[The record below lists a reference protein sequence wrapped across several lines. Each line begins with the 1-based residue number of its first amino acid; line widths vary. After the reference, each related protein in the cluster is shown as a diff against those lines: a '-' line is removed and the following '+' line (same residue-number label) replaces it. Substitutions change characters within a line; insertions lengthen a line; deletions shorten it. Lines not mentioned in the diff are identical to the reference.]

1 MNGVGYSEG
10 IFSEPSP
17 PAKYA
22 GVAEP
27 PNDDGK
33 LRYFPLASHAKDIA
47 EKDMTIINKAAK
59 LLNILFTFSPP
70 SVFCFFIK
78 GSSGALPCDYPA

>member
-27 PNDDGK
+27 PNADGK

-70 SVFCFFIK
+70 SVFCF
-78 GSSGALPCDYPA
+78 L